1 MKPQTTQSCEMA
13 TVGYFYDE
21 QKDMTQ
27 GDPIKVC
34 AKMNIYKFLN
44 SRDIRDYLIETK
56 YEFAPDEALFVI
68 LTSRNSTVGEKQTAL
83 SELADAFPD
92 FIVEKR
98 RSDIKKKNA

>member
-1 MKPQTTQSCEMA
+1 
-13 TVGYFYDE
+13 
-21 QKDMTQ
+21 
-27 GDPIKVC
+27 
-34 AKMNIYKFLN
+34 MNIYKFLN